1 MATLEN
7 FRRILPKDDLVKI
20 KVGREC
26 INLYIPKKGRIVT
39 LDDHTQV
46 LFHVSVN
53 SYGVAAEITLFYS
66 EILGQVILKRDIV
79 YDRKSR
85 NNTTKTILI
94 SDFNS
99 DTELIKASLVKS
111 GKNLLREH
119 LLTLPEIITKNVDI
133 EKYIT
138 YIFPRQLRE
147 ELKVR
152 TERLDIDPKSIYE
165 QKWFWDLIEDTNDV
179 SFEMYPIMN
188 ITHTPQYKG
197 NALELIGDTLYR
209 VRVTYYIRPSVSKIH
224 NNTEA
229 KLIQDGEFYRMRTY
243 RDLGKF
249 HDVDHYVDRDLLK
262 YENIISDNIHPDIL
276 KNIGQEVTVIMNYT
290 DQPKWHKLITAA
302 IIDKIKAMIILH
314 DMSKIILRDTPKER
328 TKITIEN
335 NRLQGLSVTFKD
347 MDTSVRNTI
356 ILGKYDLGNNLTKNT
371 IKYIINGSYSRY
383 FLDRGLFLD
392 HVCSDEFRIND
403 LYIKQRRNVIN
414 IGIDYL
420 TTLTDD
426 SGVPCQVINIPNLV
440 NDLFKDRNSTYI
452 ENTYSSG
459 NEREIDNINKIQ
471 EKVKT
476 MSRHLR
482 STINSIYGKVSI
494 NIEKYIMFDESQ
506 RCYDIKIERGRLVIS
521 LEDSIL
527 CTNRD
532 LTNNDNILCDLVY
545 SGEDDMIKYTY
556 HNHEKKMVRDIL
568 SGDLIILED
577 VFKYYSQL
585 EYILE
590 LISLLKNTI
599 IFGKNKDKEQVSQD
613 ITYISELLTNA
624 IQNTKTHEKKFLK

>member
-20 KVGREC
+20 KVDREC
-26 INLYIPKKGRIVT
+26 IDLYIPKKGRIAT
-39 LDDHTQV
+39 LDDRTQV

-53 SYGVAAEITLFYS
+53 SYSVAAEITLFYS

-119 LLTLPEIITKNVDI
+119 LLTLPEIITKYVDI

-197 NALELIGDTLYR
+197 NALELIGNTLYR
-209 VRVTYYIRPSVSKIH
+209 VRVTHYIRPSVSKIY

-262 YENIISDNIHPDIL
+262 CENIMSDNIHPDIW
-276 KNIGQEVTVIMNYT
+276 KNIEQEATVIMNYI

-314 DMSKIILRDTPKER
+314 NMSKIILRDTTKER

-347 MDTSVRNTI
+347 MDTSERNTI

-392 HVCSDEFRIND
+392 HVCSDTFRIND

-420 TTLTDD
+420 TTLTND
-426 SGVPCQVINIPNLV
+426 SGVSCQVINIPNSV
-440 NDLFKDRNSTYI
+440 NNLFKDGDPTYI

-545 SGEDDMIKYTY
+545 SGEDDMIKYTF
-556 HNHEKKMVRDIL
+556 HKHEKKIVRDIL

-590 LISLLKNTI
+590 LISLLKNAI
-599 IFGKNKDKEQVSQD
+599 IFGKTKDKEQVSQD

-624 IQNTKTHEKKFLK
+624 IQNTKIHEKKFLK